1 MLLQLI
7 KKDILLTWKYLLLM
21 GALCCFYPFFVHH
34 QISGAAAAFA
44 GTLAFILMTFFSIL
58 FALLQA
64 FQKEAMYPK
73 ASAYLCALPYRRR
86 DLVLAKYIYF
96 LGVYLGCCLIYWL
109 ETLILPDLG
118 GFGLSEAVPIFA
130 AVSLLLGLYL
140 PVQYR
145 FGYEFTKYFFMFAI
159 LGISFLLPM
168 FIKYLPPELLS
179 FRIGPGLLAALF
191 LSSLGLLAASAAAS
205 VYFYKKAELA

>member
-86 DLVLAKYIYF
+86 DFVLA
-96 LGVYLGCCLIYWL
+96 
-109 ETLILPDLG
+109 
-118 GFGLSEAVPIFA
+118 
-130 AVSLLLGLYL
+130 
-140 PVQYR
+140 
-145 FGYEFTKYFFMFAI
+145 
-159 LGISFLLPM
+159 
-168 FIKYLPPELLS
+168 
-179 FRIGPGLLAALF
+179 
-191 LSSLGLLAASAAAS
+191 
-205 VYFYKKAELA
+205 